1 MGFLNGASPAC
12 QSQQTQAPDQ
22 TGSPSQARVPG
33 AYPESVD
40 DPTAPA
46 ALNPVDS
53 LESRDG
59 IMAGG
64 SRRTRV
70 PASARRLLERL
81 SLIGVAPGDPDDVR
95 VQKVTLTLA
104 AELVTVLSV
113 IWVGTYL
120 ALGLPWSA
128 AIPFTYQ
135 VVSLVTLVVFART
148 KDYRFFRFIQIVI
161 IFLLPFLLQW
171 SLGGYVTSSAV
182 SLWALVGVFGALF
195 FYSARQA
202 VPWFVV
208 FVVLTIFSGLIDPR
222 LAASAPTIP
231 MGVQVSF
238 FVLNILGVSVTAYLL
253 LQYSVRARDA
263 ALAQS
268 DGLLLNVL
276 PRSIAERLKREP
288 GIIAERYDEVTVL
301 FADIADFT
309 PFAERTSPEQVVGV
323 LDEIFSAFDQL
334 ALQRGLEKIKTI
346 GDAYMV
352 AGGLPEPRADHV
364 EAVVE
369 LALEMQAEFA
379 RLCESLGLGLA
390 IRIGIDTGPVVAGV
404 IGRHKFTYDLW
415 GDTVNTASR
424 MESHGVAGRI
434 QVTQTT
440 YRHLQDHYRF
450 EERGEVEVKGK
461 GLQRTYL
468 LVGRE
473 IAGTS

>member
-1 MGFLNGASPAC
+1 
-12 QSQQTQAPDQ
+12 
-22 TGSPSQARVPG
+22 
-33 AYPESVD
+33 VD
-40 DPTAPA
+40 DPTAPVAVDPA
-46 ALNPVDS
+46 AEFEP
-53 LESRDG
+53 RDG
-59 IMAGG
+59 TMRGG
-64 SRRTRV
+64 SLTSGV
-70 PASARRLLERL
+70 PSSVIRLVERL
-81 SLIGVAPGDPDDVR
+81 SFIGVAPGDSDEVR

-113 IWVGTYL
+113 VWVGTYL

-128 AIPFTYQ
+128 AIPFSYQ
-135 VVSLVTLVVFART
+135 VVSVVTLVVFART

-195 FYSARQA
+195 FFSARQA

-208 FVVLTIFSGLIDPR
+208 FGVLTIFSGLIDSR
-222 LAASAPTIP
+222 LAASAPMIP

-238 FVLNILGVSVTAYLL
+238 FVLNILGVSATAYLL

-268 DGLLLNVL
+268 DSLLLNVL
-276 PRSIAERLKREP
+276 PRSIADRLKREP

-323 LDEIFSAFDQL
+323 LDQIFSAFDQL

-352 AGGLPEPRADHV
+352 AGGLPDPRADHV
-364 EAVVE
+364 EAVAE

-434 QVTQTT
+434 QVTETT

-473 IAGTS
+473 TDGMS

>member
-1 MGFLNGASPAC
+1 
-12 QSQQTQAPDQ
+12 
-22 TGSPSQARVPG
+22 
-33 AYPESVD
+33 VD
-40 DPTAPA
+40 EPTAPA
-46 ALNPVDS
+46 ALNPVDD
-53 LESRDG
+53 LESRAG
-59 IMAGG
+59 ITAGG
-64 SRRTRV
+64 SRKTKF
-70 PASARRLLERL
+70 PTSARRILERL
-81 SLIGVAPGDPDDVR
+81 SLIGVAPGDSDGVR

-120 ALGLPWSA
+120 ALGLPRSA

-135 VVSLVTLVVFART
+135 VVSVVTLVVFART

-171 SLGGYVTSSAV
+171 SLGGYVSSSAV

-195 FYSARQA
+195 FYSARDA
-202 VPWFVV
+202 VPWFLV
-208 FVVLTIFSGLIDPR
+208 FVGLTIFSGLIDPR

-238 FVLNILGVSVTAYLL
+238 FVLNILGVSLTAYLL

-276 PRSIAERLKREP
+276 PRSIADRLKRDP
-288 GIIAERYDEVTVL
+288 GVIAERYDDVTVL

-364 EAVVE
+364 EAVAE

-434 QVTQTT
+434 QVTDTT

-473 IAGTS
+473 TAGTS

>member
-1 MGFLNGASPAC
+1 
-12 QSQQTQAPDQ
+12 
-22 TGSPSQARVPG
+22 V
-33 AYPESVD
+33 
-40 DPTAPA
+40 
-46 ALNPVDS
+46 
-53 LESRDG
+53 
-59 IMAGG
+59 
-64 SRRTRV
+64 
-70 PASARRLLERL
+70 
-81 SLIGVAPGDPDDVR
+81 SLIGVAAGDSDEVR

-104 AELVTVLSV
+104 AELVTVISV
-113 IWVGTYL
+113 VWVGTYL

-135 VVSLVTLVVFART
+135 VVSVVTLVIFART
-148 KDYRFFRFIQIVI
+148 KDYRFFRLIQIVI
-161 IFLLPFLLQW
+161 IFFLPFLLQW

-182 SLWALVGVFGALF
+182 SLWALVGAFGALF
-195 FYSARQA
+195 FFSAWQA

-238 FVLNILGVSVTAYLL
+238 FVLNILGVSLTAYLL
-253 LQYSVRARDA
+253 LQYSMRARDA

-276 PRSIAERLKREP
+276 PRSIAEQLKRDP
-288 GIIAERYDEVTVL
+288 GVIAERHDEVTVL

-364 EAVVE
+364 EAVAE

-404 IGRHKFTYDLW
+404 IGRHKFAYDLW

-434 QVTQTT
+434 QVTDTT

-473 IAGTS
+473 TTGTS